1 MDYSLK
7 TVSQLRPMLLGFRK
21 QAGLTQEKVAQRL
34 GISQQSYAAFEA
46 HPESASVDRL
56 FRVLRL
62 FAVEMRLSWA
72 ASLPMRAERG
82 NRAKS
87 AAAPAGPAKSKAPES
102 RPLEGKARGA
112 PANPPRRKAAAV
124 PATRSAA
131 AKKRAAPKPAPAAA
145 PTAAPTRAAKR
156 VTPSA
161 AGKSTAPKTRAKP
174 RKREDW

>member
-62 FAVEMRLSWA
+62 FAVEMRLSGA
-72 ASLPMRAERG
+72 AL
-82 NRAKS
+82 
-87 AAAPAGPAKSKAPES
+87 AAPAG
-102 RPLEGKARGA
+102 
-112 PANPPRRKAAAV
+112 
-124 PATRSAA
+124 AA
-131 AKKRAAPKPAPAAA
+131 AKKRAATAAAPDAAKRAAKSTTKHITQGTAKSATKTAAKRTSSPAAA
-145 PTAAPTRAAKR
+145 KSAAPK
-156 VTPSA
+156 P
-161 AGKSTAPKTRAKP
+161 RAKP

>member
-62 FAVEMRLSWA
+62 FAVEMRLSSA
-72 ASLPMRAERG
+72 ASSAPVA
-82 NRAKS
+82 AAT
-87 AAAPAGPAKSKAPES
+87 AAAPVSP
-102 RPLEGKARGA
+102 GK
-112 PANPPRRKAAAV
+112 RKAASA
-124 PATRSAA
+124 PATRGAA
-131 AKKRAAPKPAPAAA
+131 AKKRAAPTAAPAAA
-145 PTAAPTRAAKR
+145 PGAAKR
-156 VTPSA
+156 TTASA
-161 AGKSTAPKTRAKP
+161 AGKRTAPKTRAKP

>member
-1 MDYSLK
+1 VDYSLK

-46 HPESASVDRL
+46 HPEAASVDRL

-62 FAVEMRLSWA
+62 FAVEMRLSSA
-72 ASLPMRAERG
+72 ASA
-82 NRAKS
+82 
-87 AAAPAGPAKSKAPES
+87 
-102 RPLEGKARGA
+102 
-112 PANPPRRKAAAV
+112 

-131 AKKRAAPKPAPAAA
+131 AKKRAAPTAAPAAA
-145 PTAAPTRAAKR
+145 KRTAATG
-156 VTPSA
+156 A
-161 AGKSTAPKTRAKP
+161 AGKRAAPKPSAKP

>member
-62 FAVEMRLSWA
+62 FAVEMRLSSA
-72 ASLPMRAERG
+72 ASAPASAARG
-82 NRAKS
+82 NPASK
-87 AAAPAGPAKSKAPES
+87 AAPAA
-102 RPLEGKARGA
+102 
-112 PANPPRRKAAAV
+112 
-124 PATRSAA
+124 RSAA
-131 AKKRAAPKPAPAAA
+131 AKKRAAPKAVPQAAPA
-145 PTAAPTRAAKR
+145 TAPTRAAKR
-156 VTPSA
+156 ASAPA
-161 AGKSTAPKTRAKP
+161 AGKRMTPKTRAKP

>member
-62 FAVEMRLSWA
+62 FSVEMRLSFA
-72 ASLPMRAERG
+72 ASAPASAARG
-82 NRAKS
+82 NPARK
-87 AAAPAGPAKSKAPES
+87 AAAPAATAKRKVS
-102 RPLEGKARGA
+102 A
-112 PANPPRRKAAAV
+112 PAA
-124 PATRSAA
+124 RSAA
-131 AKKRAAPKPAPAAA
+131 VKKRATPKAVVKAA
-145 PTAAPTRAAKR
+145 PTTAPTRAAKR
-156 VTPSA
+156 ASASA
-161 AGKSTAPKTRAKP
+161 AGKRTAPKTGAKP

>member
-7 TVSQLRPMLLGFRK
+7 TVNQLRPMLLGFRK

-62 FAVEMRLSWA
+62 FAVEMRLSSA
-72 ASLPMRAERG
+72 ASPSSSAARG
-82 NRAKS
+82 KPAKS
-87 AAAPAGPAKSKAPES
+87 AAAPTGAAKRKASES
-102 RPLEGKARGA
+102 RPVAAKKHAA
-112 PANPPRRKAAAV
+112 PASPPKRKAASA

-131 AKKRAAPKPAPAAA
+131 AKKRAVPAAA
-145 PTAAPTRAAKR
+145 PTAAPARAAKR
-156 VTPSA
+156 ATAPA
-161 AGKSTAPKTRAKP
+161 AGKRTAPAKTRAKP

>member
-62 FAVEMRLSWA
+62 FAVEMRLSTA
-72 ASLPMRAERG
+72 ASPPVNAARG
-82 NRAKS
+82 NPARK
-87 AAAPAGPAKSKAPES
+87 AAAPAAPAKRKVSEPRSAALKT
-102 RPLEGKARGA
+102 RGA
-112 PANPPRRKAAAV
+112 PASPPKRKAV
-124 PATRSAA
+124 PALATRSAA
-131 AKKRAAPKPAPAAA
+131 AKKRAAPNAVLKAAPA
-145 PTAAPTRAAKR
+145 TAPTRDAKR
-156 VTPSA
+156 AGASA
-161 AGKSTAPKTRAKP
+161 ARKSTVPKTRAKP

>member
-21 QAGLTQEKVAQRL
+21 QAGLTQEQVAQHL

-62 FAVEMRLSWA
+62 FAVEMRLS
-72 ASLPMRAERG
+72 
-82 NRAKS
+82 S
-87 AAAPAGPAKSKAPES
+87 AALAAP
-102 RPLEGKARGA
+102 
-112 PANPPRRKAAAV
+112 
-124 PATRSAA
+124 AA
-131 AKKRAAPKPAPAAA
+131 AKKR
-145 PTAAPTRAAKR
+145 TAAPGTAKRAAKS
-156 VTPSA
+156 TPK
-161 AGKSTAPKTRAKP
+161 GRTKSTAAPAKSSAKP

>member
-46 HPESASVDRL
+46 HPEAASVDRL

-62 FAVEMRLSWA
+62 FAVEMRLSSA
-72 ASLPMRAERG
+72 ASSAPVA
-82 NRAKS
+82 AAT
-87 AAAPAGPAKSKAPES
+87 AAAPVSP
-102 RPLEGKARGA
+102 GK
-112 PANPPRRKAAAV
+112 RKAASA
-124 PATRSAA
+124 PATRGAA
-131 AKKRAAPKPAPAAA
+131 AKKRAAPTAAPAAA
-145 PTAAPTRAAKR
+145 PGAAKR
-156 VTPSA
+156 TTASA
-161 AGKSTAPKTRAKP
+161 AGKRTAPKTRAKP